1 MNKQV
6 VSFLSLFSLVLVLSI
21 YYVVVPA
28 TGKTTLVNDE
38 ISSSNSELTIND
50 APSLF
55 FTTLS
60 ENRKARHEEVK
71 NKQIDILASS
81 SYSNEEK
88 IEAKAKLTFEELI
101 ETTETGLENSMN
113 ELEFNETFVEKL
125 DNYYYVT
132 IYDGTLTN
140 ENDYKNVLSVIETF
154 NDYFSMHE
162 LDELETYKPV
172 VNFVTF

>member
-28 TGKTTLVNDE
+28 SGKTTEVGSSVSEPGTE
-38 ISSSNSELTIND
+38 ISVND

-55 FTTLS
+55 FSTLA
-60 ENRKARHEEVK
+60 ENRRIRHEEIK
-71 NKQIDILASS
+71 NAQIDILASS
-81 SYSNEEK
+81 DYSNDEK
-88 IEAKAKLTFEELI
+88 LEAREKLTYEELI
-101 ETTETGLENSMN
+101 ETTETGLEASMD
-113 ELEFNETFVEKL
+113 ELEFHETFVEKL

-132 IYDGTLTN
+132 IYDGTLTG
-140 ENDYKNVLSVIETF
+140 ENDVRNVLRVMDSFST
-154 NDYFSMHE
+154 YFSMHDVE
-162 LDELETYKPV
+162 DLNQYQPV